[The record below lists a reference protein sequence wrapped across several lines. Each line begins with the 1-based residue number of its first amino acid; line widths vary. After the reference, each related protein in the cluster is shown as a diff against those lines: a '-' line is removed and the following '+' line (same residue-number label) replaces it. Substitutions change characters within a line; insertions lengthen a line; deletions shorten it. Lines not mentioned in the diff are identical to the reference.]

1 MDWPVALT
9 LVHLQHKHQQEQQH
23 QRQQQ
28 WQQQQQHTGSNP
40 PPASS
45 STSSVAAS
53 RRAGQHRN
61 SLHSRSSMSS
71 GLLRGL
77 GCSGA
82 ANSLDAVAPLLPVPS
97 ESVYLQVGSGAGW
110 LGGAHRGGGRRVLP
124 PFHPAHRP
132 CIFWDRDVQGVFSKN
147 TRWQ

>member
-40 PPASS
+40 PPAGSS
-45 STSSVAAS
+45 ASSVAAS

-77 GCSGA
+77 GGSGA

-97 ESVYLQVGSGAGW
+97 ESVYLQVGRGAGR
-110 LGGAHRGGGRRVLP
+110 GRGGTGAAGGVLP
-124 PFHPAHRP
+124 PLHPAHRP
-132 CIFWDRDVQGVFSKN
+132 CFFLGQGHSG
-147 TRWQ
+147 RI